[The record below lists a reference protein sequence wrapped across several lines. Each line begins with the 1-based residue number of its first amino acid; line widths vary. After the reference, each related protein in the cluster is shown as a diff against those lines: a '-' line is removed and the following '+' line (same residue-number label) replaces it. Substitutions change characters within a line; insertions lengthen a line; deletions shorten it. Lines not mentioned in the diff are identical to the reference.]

1 MVAEIETIDD
11 IVCMRIAVGNCEE
24 KASLGTLNLDF
35 VARYYRSPTS
45 HWPSLSA
52 SEAQLLLAG
61 LKIVAVWELASTTPR
76 IFSRLSG
83 VNDSTG
89 AYHQA
94 QTIGQPAGSAVY
106 FAVNYDASGTDIVGP
121 INDYF
126 RGVAAGFAQQVAR
139 HRTTGSASMARVR
152 YARH

>member
-11 IVCMRIAVGNCEE
+11 IVCMRIALGNCEE

-76 IFSRLSG
+76 IFLAPLRRKRLDGRLS
-83 VNDSTG
+83 SG
-89 AYHQA
+89 ADDW
-94 QTIGQPAGSAVY
+94 SARRKRRLLC
-106 FAVNYDASGTDIVGP
+106 GKL
-121 INDYF
+121 
-126 RGVAAGFAQQVAR
+126 
-139 HRTTGSASMARVR
+139 
-152 YARH
+152 